1 MTAWAKRSAT
11 SKMPFEVQIVSASW
25 CGACKKIKPDVE
37 QTCRLAD
44 LTLVEIDYEAM
55 EEPEKSS
62 IVALPTIRMRAAP
75 SDKWTHYT
83 KQTVDTWKGLVTAA
97 AAATAY
103 ADF

>member
-1 MTAWAKRSAT
+1 
-11 SKMPFEVQIVSASW
+11 MPFEVQIVSASW

-37 QTCRLAD
+37 LTCKFAG
-44 LTLVEIDYEAM
+44 LTLVEVDYEAM

-62 IVALPTIRMRAAP
+62 IIALPTIRMRGAP

-83 KQTVDTWKGLVTAA
+83 KQTIDGWKELVTAA
-97 AAATAY
+97 AVAAY